1 MKTKKEVVLAFL
13 VAALA
18 LPLVARARS
27 IMSVTPSE
35 DGNSVVVAYDA
46 RGEGDKADALYVA
59 WDRTNAGDDIASWP
73 NVRRVA
79 LLGEAAG
86 SVTYA
91 FPADVQAS
99 GSTLVA
105 RAFVAT
111 TSAPYDYLLD
121 YVHGTGKQYIDTGY
135 KVSSASCASLDV
147 SYDNST
153 FTKQMRPFG
162 VLVGSDADADT
173 KASPLAFTFTVYVN
187 GSGFWASALRNG
199 EGDWV
204 SSGVAPVANM
214 RYRLTLDGPNKSFFL
229 DDLDSG
235 ERLKTTTHTGEISQ
249 TSLDSLLVFAS
260 HDCKNLTTTSV
271 RYLSDAGRLYAF
283 SLTSNGVAQ
292 CAWTPCVLSGRA
304 GVYDAVSNQ
313 ILYSSSGTD
322 FEVGGAA
329 NASTSVV
336 SGDVVAARSAAV
348 TVRTSVLPEIVVDGL
363 SVSPHGES
371 GIALDFTVSG
381 ATEDAAKFGCLEVAV
396 TTNGVTT
403 VAKTL
408 TGATNCVNGAH
419 RVFWN
424 AKRDGF
430 AVGRMSVTVSVGY
443 RYLPYCVVDLSSGS
457 GEDASY
463 SVSYLAQAPDGD
475 GFGAAA
481 YKTERLVL
489 KCVDAGTFK
498 MQNYDDVTFSKAFYM
513 GIYTVT
519 QKQWELV
526 TGSNPCSETAYGKGD
541 ALPVHWVSY
550 DDIRGA
556 TEGAKWPADDA
567 VDDSSF
573 VGKLQKRSGVEFDM
587 PTEAQWEY
595 ACRAGTSTTF
605 SYGNVANGDYMWYG
619 ANASNVAHE
628 VGTRLP
634 NAWGLYDMHGNV
646 WEWCRDWNGT
656 LPYGTDPKGAT
667 SGTKRITR
675 GGGWTT
681 AAERCTSI
689 LRDEYGPSAQLEGKN
704 GSKALGFRL
713 VCPVPA
719 AVAFVADSVD
729 YVWRPQGF
737 MLLVR

>member
-1 MKTKKEVVLAFL
+1 MKSRQAVVLTFL

-18 LPLVARARS
+18 LPLAARARS
-27 IMSVTPSE
+27 ITSVTPSE

-46 RGEGDKADALYVA
+46 RGEGDAADALYVA
-59 WDRTNAGDDIASWP
+59 WGRTDAGDDIASWP

-91 FPADVQAS
+91 FPTDVQAS

-105 RAFVAT
+105 RAFLAT

-121 YVHGTGKQYIDTGY
+121 YVHGTGKQYIDTGF
-135 KVSSASCASLDV
+135 KVSPASCASIDV

-162 VLVGSDADADT
+162 VVVGSDADADT
-173 KASPLAFTFTVYVN
+173 KASTLTFTFTVYVN
-187 GSGFWASALRNG
+187 GSGLWASALKNG

-204 SSGVAPVANM
+204 SSGVTPVANM

-229 DDLDSG
+229 DNPASG
-235 ERLKTTTHTGEISQ
+235 ERLKTTTHTGAISQ
-249 TSLDSLLVFAS
+249 TSLDSLFVFAS
-260 HDCKNLTTTSV
+260 RDCLHLTKPNYAK
-271 RYLSDAGRLYAF
+271 YLSDAGRLYAF

-292 CAWTPCVLSGRA
+292 CAWTPCVLNGRA
-304 GVYDAVSNQ
+304 GVYDEVSNQ

-329 NASTSVV
+329 NVSTSVV
-336 SGDVVAARSAAV
+336 SGDVIAARSAAV
-348 TVRTSVLPEIVVDGL
+348 TVRAASIPEIVVDGL
-363 SVSPHGES
+363 SVSPYGES
-371 GIALDFTVSG
+371 GIALDFNVSG

-463 SVSYLAQAPDGD
+463 SVSYLAQAPDD
-475 GFGAAA
+475 AGFGAAA

-526 TGSNPCSETAYGKGD
+526 TGSNPCSGTSYGKGD
-541 ALPVHWVSY
+541 ALPVHWVTY

-556 TEGAKWPADDA
+556 TEGAKWPATNA
-567 VDDSSF
+567 VDETSF
-573 VGKLQKRSGVEFDM
+573 VGKLRERTNLVLDL

-595 ACRAGTSTTF
+595 ACRAGTSTVF

-619 ANASNVAHE
+619 VNASSVAHE

-634 NAWGLYDMHGNV
+634 NAWGFYDMHGNV

-656 LPYGTDPKGAT
+656 LPYGIDPKGAT
-667 SGTKRITR
+667 SGTERITR
-675 GGGWTT
+675 GGGWAT
-681 AAERCTSI
+681 AAARCTSI
-689 LRDEYGPSAQLEGKN
+689 LRDKHGPSALSDGNKW
-704 GSKALGFRL
+704 LGFRL